1 MLLAINWCALA
12 DMCVLALLFLQRRTK
27 RAYSPLVRLPRTIS
41 KLLMRRRPPRISLYA
56 RLLAHWD
63 LLVGLVVGF
72 AMVAIFVGA
81 HVPVGD
87 FALSCSPGCA
97 LVSCRSRGAY
107 WLGSGR
113 FRIYVGGVVAHRA
126 AGWALPPGDIVRVGI
141 GEIFIAA
148 GLSIRD
154 IRARALAQKLGS
166 HECGRNLFGSDRT
179 RHEFV
184 RAIEGS

>member
-1 MLLAINWCALA
+1 
-12 DMCVLALLFLQRRTK
+12 MCVLALLLLQRCTK
-27 RAYSPLVRLPRTIS
+27 RAYSPLVRLPRNTPKS
-41 KLLMRRRPPRISLYA
+41 LARRRPPRISLYA

-72 AMVAIFVGA
+72 AMVAILVGA

-97 LVSCRSRGAY
+97 LVDCRSRGAY

-113 FRIYVGGVVAHRA
+113 FRVNVGGVVAHRA
-126 AGWALPPGDIVRVGI
+126 AGWALPPGGIVRVGI
-141 GEIFIAA
+141 GEIIVAA
-148 GLSIRD
+148 RLSIRD
-154 IRARALAQKLGS
+154 IRARALAQKLGG
-166 HECGRNLFGSDRT
+166 HEGGRNLVGLDRT
-179 RHEFV
+179 RHGFV